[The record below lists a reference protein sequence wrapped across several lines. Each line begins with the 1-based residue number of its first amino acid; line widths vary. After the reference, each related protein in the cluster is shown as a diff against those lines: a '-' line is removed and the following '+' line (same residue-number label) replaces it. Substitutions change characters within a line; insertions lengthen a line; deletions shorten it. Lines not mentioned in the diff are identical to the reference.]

1 VSRLGWQAGWAPVDD
16 EAGWRPFARSI
27 LFGIITIL
35 FRILEITKGLFRW
48 RADSDTFASFE
59 NLEKLGRI
67 RNPRVV
73 YM

>member
-1 VSRLGWQAGWAPVDD
+1 MALS
-16 EAGWRPFARSI
+16 ARSI
-27 LFGIITIL
+27 LFRII
-35 FRILEITKGLFRW
+35 EITKGLFRW

-67 RNPRVV
+67 RKPRVV